1 METNTIF
8 RNAIDGFYDGD
19 SRLSEVQTEAKEIF
33 EDLNISRLSRDIT
46 GNRISRPLVCI

>member
-1 METNTIF
+1 METNSIF
-8 RNAIDGFYDGD
+8 RNAIDGLYNGD
-19 SRLSEVQTEAKEIF
+19 SGLSEVQTEAKEIF